1 MWPSMNSQLLVA
13 YLFLWVVLFKTL
25 LAKARVIPA
34 QCGRCGLAFER
45 RELGGV
51 VCSCDR

>member
-1 MWPSMNSQLLVA
+1 MNSQLLVA
-13 YLFLWVVLFKTL
+13 YAFLWVVLFKSL
-25 LAKARVIPA
+25 LGKARLIPS
-34 QCGRCGLAFER
+34 QCARCGLAFER